1 MKLLIDDANVEV
13 IKKIYEYYPIDGVT
27 TNPSILAKSG
37 RPPYE
42 VLKEIRQII
51 GQEAQLHVQ
60 VIARQAEGMVADAA
74 RIRSELGA
82 GTYIKVPAIEEGFK
96 AMKELAAQGANVTAT
111 AVYTPMQAYLAAK
124 CGAKYA
130 APYVNRIDNMGY
142 NGIQVAKEI
151 HDIFKNN
158 NYTTEILAASF
169 KNSQQ
174 VLELCQYGAG
184 AATVA
189 GDIILALVKNA
200 AITAAVDDFITDF
213 EKLTGQGRTMQ
224 DV

>member
-42 VLKEIRQII
+42 VLKEIRRII

-111 AVYTPMQAYLAAK
+111 AIYTPMQAYLAAK